1 MTYNGEQKIKTD
13 AVQNK
18 PIHMP
23 EEKISTSPR
32 LGSLKPSSHGYLDPP
47 AVHFLSM
54 EQWARVLVTYS
65 AKNGQ
70 DP

>member
-1 MTYNGEQKIKTD
+1 MTYNGEQKKKPTKKTD

-32 LGSLKPSSHGYLDPP
+32 LGSLKAPSRGRLGPP
-47 AVHFLSM
+47 AACVWSNETVF
-54 EQWARVLVTYS
+54 W
-65 AKNGQ
+65 
-70 DP
+70 

>member
-1 MTYNGEQKIKTD
+1 MTYNGEQKNKTD

-32 LGSLKPSSHGYLDPP
+32 LGSLNTPSHGPLGPP
-47 AVHFLSM
+47 AVCSLCM
-54 EQWARVLVTYS
+54 EQ
-65 AKNGQ
+65 
-70 DP
+70 